1 MGIYY
6 QRKRK
11 KKAIPLKL
19 ENGLFIINI
28 VNWKQDE
35 GWASGRNSV
44 LTLKSLCTYAE
55 LAGFKLL

>member
-35 GWASGRNSV
+35 G
-44 LTLKSLCTYAE
+44 
-55 LAGFKLL
+55 